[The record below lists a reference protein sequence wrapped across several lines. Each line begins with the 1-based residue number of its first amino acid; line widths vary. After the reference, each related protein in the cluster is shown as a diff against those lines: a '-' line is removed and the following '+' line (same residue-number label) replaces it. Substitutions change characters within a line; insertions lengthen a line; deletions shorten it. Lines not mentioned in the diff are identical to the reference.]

1 MAKPPSKPK
10 KPKDPARPTR
20 AKAAREQSPPV
31 PPALAE
37 LLNPAI
43 EKGTAGLGAQTGLQP
58 PPDNSFDRRADFAA
72 AHTARKSTPK
82 GFSEAPQPRYRD
94 EADLREASPE
104 LARALGVDN
113 DDAAPV
119 PRGMAGLGVAATAE
133 ALDKLLREG
142 RPEFSAPT
150 WVPHRPPRPEKS
162 EGGQRFVLKSDFEP
176 KGDQPQAIA
185 DLVEGVRRRDRT
197 QVLLGVTGS
206 GKTFTMAKVIEAVQR
221 PALILAP
228 NKTLAAQLYGEFKSF
243 FPDNAVEY
251 FVSYYDYYQPE
262 AYIPRTDT
270 YIEKDSS
277 INEQIDRMRH
287 SATRALLERDDVII
301 VASVSCIYGIGS
313 VETYSAMT
321 FSLKRGERINQRQLI
336 ADLVALQYKRTAGD
350 FTRGTFRVRGDT
362 IDIFPAHYEDRSWR
376 VNLFGDEVESIEEFD
391 PLTGQKSD
399 ELEFIKVY
407 ANSHYVTP
415 RPTLIQAISG
425 IKQELRWR
433 LDQLNA
439 AGRLLEAQRLEQRT
453 TFDLEMMEA
462 TGSCAGI
469 ENYSRYLTGR
479 KPGEP
484 PPTLFEYVPDNA
496 LVFADES
503 HVTVP
508 QLGGM
513 FRGDFRRKATLAEYG
528 FRLPSCMDNRPLRF
542 EEWDAMRPQTVAV
555 SATPGAWELEQAG
568 GVFAEQVI
576 RPTGLIDPPVD
587 VRPARMQVDDLV
599 GEVRQVAAKGYRA
612 LITVLTK
619 RMAEDL
625 TEYLHEQGIRVRYM
639 HSDIDTLERIEII
652 RDLRLGAF
660 DALVGI
666 NLLREGLDI
675 PECAL
680 VAILDADK
688 EGFLRS
694 ETSLIQTIGRAARN
708 VDGRVILYAD
718 QVTGSMERAMA
729 ETGRRREK
737 QTAYNVANGITP
749 ESIKKSIGDIM
760 SSVYERDH
768 VLVSTGQGDA
778 GEFEE
783 AATIGHNFE
792 AVIADMETRMREA
805 AADLDFE
812 EAARLRDELKRLR
825 ATELAVVDDPTA
837 KVVRL
842 SPARGRGSRNAGGR
856 GEAMRSK
863 VHKPDLDEMGI
874 ATYHEVAPHRPG
886 NKRPR
891 KPTLDEMGP
900 GVESIPGAR
909 TALDLRPRRH
919 ARRVEAARALTAG
932 TMKYSTA
939 TTLVHSPGAGR

>member
-1 MAKPPSKPK
+1 MAKSPDQSRAPGKLKNMVKRDPAKHSK
-10 KPKDPARPTR
+10 KDPAKPTR
-20 AKAAREQSPPV
+20 AKASRPDLPPTE
-31 PPALAE
+31 PALAE
-37 LLNPAI
+37 LLNPGI
-43 EKGTAGLGAQTGLQP
+43 GQGTAGPGSQTGLKP
-58 PPDNSFDRRADFAA
+58 PPDNSFDRRADFSA
-72 AHTARKSTPK
+72 AHRARKSTAQ
-82 GFSEAPQPRYRD
+82 GFSESPQSGYVAKGAAP
-94 EADLREASPE
+94 
-104 LARALGVDN
+104 LGVDSELAQALGFEG
-113 DDAAPV
+113 DEASEAASADKNSV
-119 PRGMAGLGVAATAE
+119 TTFRGVTGASATVN
-133 ALDKLLREG
+133 ALERLLREG
-142 RPEFSAPT
+142 RPEFSERPWT
-150 WVPHRPPRPEKS
+150 PHRPPRPEKS
-162 EGGQRFVLKSDFEP
+162 EGGQRLVITSEFDP

-185 DLVEGVRRRDRT
+185 DLVEGVKRQDRT

-206 GKTFTMAKVIEAVQR
+206 GKTFTMAKVIEETQR
-221 PALILAP
+221 PALVLAP
-228 NKTLAAQLYGEFKSF
+228 NKTLAAQLYGEFKAF

-262 AYIPRTDT
+262 AYVPRTDT
-270 YIEKDSS
+270 YIEKESS

-321 FSLKRGERINQRQLI
+321 FTLKRGERINQRQLI

-350 FTRGTFRVRGDT
+350 FFRGSFRVRGDT
-362 IDIFPAHYEDRSWR
+362 IDVFPAHYEDRAWR
-376 VNLFGDEVESIEEFD
+376 VNLFGDECESIEEFD
-391 PLTGQKSD
+391 PLTGHKTD
-399 ELEFIKVY
+399 ELEFVKVY

-415 RPTLIQAISG
+415 RPTLLQAISG

-462 TGSCAGI
+462 TGACAGI

-479 KPGEP
+479 RPGEP
-484 PPTLFEYVPDNA
+484 PPTLFEYVPDDA
-496 LVFADES
+496 LVFVYES
-503 HVTVP
+503 HVTIP

-513 FRGDFRRKATLAEYG
+513 YRGDFRRKATLAEYG
-528 FRLPSCMDNRPLRF
+528 FRLHSCMDNRPLRF
-542 EEWDAMRPQTVAV
+542 EEWDAMRPKSACV
-555 SATPGAWELEQAG
+555 SATPGHWEIEQAHG
-568 GVFAEQVI
+568 IFAEQVI

-587 VRPARMQVDDLV
+587 VRPARTQVDDLV
-599 GEVRQVAAKGYRA
+599 GEVRQVAQAGYRS
-612 LITVLTK
+612 LVTVLTK

-680 VAILDADK
+680 VTILDADK

-708 VDGRVILYAD
+708 IDGRVILYAD
-718 QVTGSMERAMA
+718 TVTGSMERAIA
-729 ETGRRREK
+729 ETNRRREK
-737 QTAYNVANGITP
+737 QEAFNVANGITP
-749 ESIKKSIGDIM
+749 ASVRRDIADILE
-760 SSVYERDH
+760 SVYERDH
-768 VLVSTGQGDA
+768 VLISTGGGLAGIGDEDA
-778 GEFEE
+778 

-792 AVIADMETRMREA
+792 AVIADLETRMRAA

-812 EAARLRDELKRLR
+812 EAARLRDEIKRLR
-825 ATELAVVDDPTA
+825 TTELAVLDDPTA
-837 KVVRL
+837 KAIAISRSSPSPVR
-842 SPARGRGSRNAGGR
+842 GGGR
-856 GEAMRSK
+856 RDG
-863 VHKPDLDEMGI
+863 
-874 ATYHEVAPHRPG
+874 
-886 NKRPR
+886 PR

-900 GVESIPGAR
+900 GPDKESKPYRPGPR
-909 TALDLRPRRH
+909 STTGRPGMRGGWRPR
-919 ARRVEAARALTAG
+919 
-932 TMKYSTA
+932 
-939 TTLVHSPGAGR
+939 GR